1 MCSHVLLARPPSFPR
16 RQRVHVDRSRNR
28 SESALPRDADSPRFQ
43 LDNPITAI
51 LVSLPAAKTV
61 GEATT
66 LASIQSIVVAAGD
79 GRACSGCGTNRRDA
93 GLAQRRIGPTDGV
106 TSHGAN

>member
-51 LVSLPAAKTV
+51 LVSLPAATTV
-61 GEATT
+61 GEART
-66 LASIQSIVVAAGD
+66 LASTQSIRRC
-79 GRACSGCGTNRRDA
+79 GRRRQSRF
-93 GLAQRRIGPTDGV
+93 GMRHKST
-106 TSHGAN
+106 